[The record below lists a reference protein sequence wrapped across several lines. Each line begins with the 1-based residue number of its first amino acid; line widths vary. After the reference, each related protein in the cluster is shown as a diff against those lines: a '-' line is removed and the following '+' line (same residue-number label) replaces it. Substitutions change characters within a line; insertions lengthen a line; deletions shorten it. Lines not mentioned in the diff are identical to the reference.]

1 VAALAGVGLWCRILA
16 LSLERP
22 TAHFFHIGDQKTDD
36 TSATDKATPLL
47 LCFFS
52 AAIVLVALSGGLYLI
67 GIKGTIDQTR
77 IGLAGSGEQLLAEP
91 SIEAVQAVLTEV
103 GVTDFEFDYVKQ
115 KGAQLI
121 TRPTTRPF
129 YTLDVSGNDVVVYYN
144 EPSLQKKMIELH
156 MGHGPVAYKTY
167 QKVFAAGMLFIILS
181 GLWAGLSST
190 KLRGPTAAVAGGG
203 LLVFA
208 LLAMS

>member
-1 VAALAGVGLWCRILA
+1 MVQNTGLVAR
-16 LSLERP
+16 
-22 TAHFFHIGDQKTDD
+22 TADRTFFFSIGNHKTDN
-36 TSATDKATPLL
+36 TSAIDKATPLL

-77 IGLAGSGEQLLAEP
+77 IGIAGSGEQLLAEP
-91 SIEAVQAVLTEV
+91 SIEAVQAALTEV

-115 KGAQLI
+115 KGSQLI

-129 YTLDVSGNDVVVYYN
+129 YTLDVSGNDVVVQYN

-167 QKVFAAGMLFIILS
+167 QKIFAAGMLFIILS

-190 KLRGPTAAVAGGG
+190 KLRGPTAVVAGGG

>member
-1 VAALAGVGLWCRILA
+1 MQNTGLVGRTADGTFLFTLEIRKLMTRALLIKLHLYC
-16 LSLERP
+16 
-22 TAHFFHIGDQKTDD
+22 
-36 TSATDKATPLL
+36 SA
-47 LCFFS
+47 FFS

-67 GIKGTIDQTR
+67 GIKGTIDQTPV
-77 IGLAGSGEQLLAEP
+77 GLAGSGEQLLAEP
-91 SIEAVQAVLTEV
+91 SIEAVHAVLTEV

-115 KGAQLI
+115 KGSQLI

-129 YTLDVSGNDVVVYYN
+129 YTLDVSGDEVLVQYN

-190 KLRGPTAAVAGGG
+190 KLRVPTAAVAGGG

>member
-1 VAALAGVGLWCRILA
+1 M
-16 LSLERP
+16 
-22 TAHFFHIGDQKTDD
+22 
-36 TSATDKATPLL
+36 
-47 LCFFS
+47 
-52 AAIVLVALSGGLYLI
+52 ALSGGLYLI

-115 KGAQLI
+115 KGSQLI

-129 YTLDVSGNDVVVYYN
+129 YTLDVSGNDVVVQYN
-144 EPSLQKKMIELH
+144 ALTPSLQKKMIELH

-167 QKVFAAGMLFIILS
+167 QKIFAAGMLFIILS

>member
-1 VAALAGVGLWCRILA
+1 MAVLAGIGLWCRIPA
-16 LSLERP
+16 SALERP
-22 TAHFFHIGDQKTDD
+22 TEHFFHIGDQKTDD
-36 TSATDKATPLL
+36 TSTTDKATPLL

-52 AAIVLVALSGGLYLI
+52 AAIVLMALSGGLYLI

-77 IGLAGSGEQLLAEP
+77 VGLAGSGEQLLAEP
-91 SIEAVQAVLTEV
+91 SIEAVQAALTEV

-115 KGAQLI
+115 KGSQLI

-129 YTLDVSGNDVVVYYN
+129 YTLDISGNEVVVQYN

-181 GLWAGLSST
+181 GLWAGLSSA
-190 KLRGPTAAVAGGG
+190 KLRRPTVLVAGGG